1 MTLPISPL
9 FPRGLLFHRGLLL
22 PTLAGI
28 GCAALSALPA
38 QAHGQVGGDV
48 GAGLLHPLL
57 GLDHLLL
64 WLGLGALGS
73 VAGHRWL
80 LWGGAGGA
88 LGVMLG
94 SLGVTVPLAEP
105 LAGLAVAVLGLLLL
119 LISRGGSIASLPLGG
134 FVAGSC
140 AIHGL
145 LHGSEGGGGAG
156 WWLGLLLGSVLLVAT
171 GRVAFPL
178 LARHWQPRLALGLA
192 TAGLV
197 LTGLALN

>member
-9 FPRGLLFHRGLLL
+9 SRRGLLL
-22 PTLAGI
+22 PALAGL
-28 GCAALSALPA
+28 GCAALSALPV
-38 QAHGQVGGDV
+38 QAHGQAGGDV
-48 GAGLLHPLL
+48 AAGLLHPLL
-57 GLDHLLL
+57 GPDHLLL

-88 LGVMLG
+88 LGVVLG
-94 SLGVTVPLAEP
+94 SLGVTLPLAEP

-119 LISRGGSIASLPLGG
+119 LISRGGTVAALPLGG
-134 FVAGSC
+134 LVAGSC

-145 LHGSEGGGGAG
+145 LHGAEGSGGAG
-156 WWLGLLLGSVLLVAT
+156 WWLGLLLGSVVLVAT

-192 TAGLV
+192 AAGLV
-197 LTGLALN
+197 FTGLALN

>member
-1 MTLPISPL
+1 MTLPIAPL
-9 FPRGLLFHRGLLL
+9 SRRELLL
-22 PTLAGI
+22 PALAGV

-38 QAHGQVGGDV
+38 QAHGQAAGDAA
-48 GAGLLHPLL
+48 AGLLHPLL

-73 VAGHRWL
+73 VAGGHRWL

-88 LGVMLG
+88 LGVVLG
-94 SLGVTVPLAEP
+94 SLGVTLPLAEP
-105 LAGLAVAVLGLLLL
+105 LAGLAVAALGLLL
-119 LISRGGSIASLPLGG
+119 LISRGGRVAALPLGG
-134 FVAGSC
+134 LVAGCC

-145 LHGSEGGGGAG
+145 LHGAEGGGGAG
-156 WWLGLLLGSVLLVAT
+156 WWLGLLLGSVGLVAS

-178 LARHWQPRLALGLA
+178 LARQWQPRLALGLA